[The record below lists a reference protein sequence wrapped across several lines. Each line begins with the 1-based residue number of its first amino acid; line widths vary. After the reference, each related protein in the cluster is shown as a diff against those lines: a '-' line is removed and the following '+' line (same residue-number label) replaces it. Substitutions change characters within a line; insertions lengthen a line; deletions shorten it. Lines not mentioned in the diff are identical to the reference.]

1 MYSKRKIFQG
11 RKGYNANPGLL
22 SCRLCESKTS
32 GKAYVTYDYEEITE
46 FPWAVIVSCPDND
59 HESWYICTEC
69 DLAKKR
75 RQQGHNCHV
84 IIDNTTEI
92 PT

>member
-11 RKGYNANPGLL
+11 RRGYYANPGLL

-75 RQQGHNCHV
+75 
-84 IIDNTTEI
+84 
-92 PT
+92 

>member
-1 MYSKRKIFQG
+1 MYSKRKVFQG
-11 RKGYNANPGLL
+11 RRGYANPGLL
-22 SCRLCESKTS
+22 SSRLCESKTS

-69 DLAKKR
+69 DLAKK
-75 RQQGHNCHV
+75 N
-84 IIDNTTEI
+84 DNKDTTV
-92 PT
+92 TSS